1 MMSRKVT
8 RFLSAIVMAGLMFS
22 AAEANTVY
30 VIEDMDS
37 YPEWT
42 FGAYMVS
49 GNQLNLGSKKTAPNR
64 GGGPVGLAVS
74 EAKNRVF
81 VSYEFSG
88 ALDVF
93 YANTLEPYS
102 TPQIVLPGANNA
114 AGIVGSEA
122 RDRLYAIDRGNTQ
135 VYVYDFDTNAITA
148 EQFNVRKGA
157 IGITVWGNKLYV
169 TYGDSEIDIYDLDNP
184 GTLLDTLITTAA
196 GGRMAIAVDGSDE
209 NNVLVYTTNTSQG
222 PVNSSIL
229 SQYNVNTDVE
239 VTLDLGRD
247 GRGVSVLPSL
257 GLVYVA
263 VGDNSD
269 SVAPEIR
276 VYDSALTGMID
287 SDPLVVGKGPTDVV
301 AGEGIIFLPEGTV
314 AVPTLSEWAAIA
326 MIVLL
331 GGSAFIAI
339 RRRTLI

>member
-1 MMSRKVT
+1 MMSREVA
-8 RFLSAIVMAGLMFS
+8 RFIGAIMIVGLMLSAAK
-22 AAEANTVY
+22 ANTIY

-37 YPEWT
+37 YPDWT

-49 GNQLNLGSKKTAPNR
+49 GNQLNLGSKQTAPNR
-64 GGGPVGLAVS
+64 NGGPVGLAVC

-88 ALDVF
+88 TLDVF
-93 YANTLEPYS
+93 YANTLEPYT

-157 IGITVWGNKLYV
+157 IGIAVWGNKLYV
-169 TYGDSEIDIYDLDNP
+169 TYSDSEVDIYDLDNP
-184 GTLLDTLITTAA
+184 GTLLDTLTTTAA
-196 GGRMAIAVDGSDE
+196 GARMAIAVDGSDV
-209 NNVLVYTTNTSQG
+209 NNVLVYTTNTAQSS
-222 PVNSSIL
+222 VSSSIL

-239 VTLDLGRD
+239 TTLDLERD
-247 GRGVSVLPSL
+247 GRGVSVIPAL

-269 SVAPEIR
+269 SIAPEIR

-287 SDPLVVGKGPTDVV
+287 SDALIVGKGPTDVV
-301 AGEGIIFLPEGTV
+301 AGEGIIFLPEGVV
-314 AVPTLSEWAAIA
+314 AIPTLSEWATMA

-339 RRRTLI
+339 RRRKLI